1 MDFAETC
8 SKTVVTNIANL
19 VLSILGPLCFMTVY
33 FDESFGDLVYFFFLP
48 SPPFPSGI
56 SLWLSVLLVGLV
68 CTFYSTLG
76 GMKAVLVTDVFQV
89 RLAWPTSDLG

>member
-1 MDFAETC
+1 MSEEISQWLPPDG
-8 SKTVVTNIANL
+8 TVILYCL
-19 VLSILGPLCFMTVY
+19 VAVGGVLVVCDLWTVW
-33 FDESFGDLVYFFFLP
+33 SA
-48 SPPFPSGI
+48 GI

-89 RLAWPTSDLG
+89 SPV